1 MSPRQWAADPVLL
14 GATLHVIVTAL
25 ALAGATGRL
34 HLRVSVLNQLSSSAS
49 RGTDLAR
56 WAESGDPADPLRD
69 GIRRD
74 LLRSMQEW
82 ILDPDDQP

>member
-1 MSPRQWAADPVLL
+1 MSPRHWAADPVLL
-14 GATLHVIVTAL
+14 GTTLHVIVAAL

-34 HLRVSVLNQLSSSAS
+34 HLRVSVLNELSSSAS
-49 RGTDLAR
+49 RGTDLVR
-56 WAESGDPADPLRD
+56 WAEPGDPADPLLD

-82 ILDPDDQP
+82 ILDPDDRP